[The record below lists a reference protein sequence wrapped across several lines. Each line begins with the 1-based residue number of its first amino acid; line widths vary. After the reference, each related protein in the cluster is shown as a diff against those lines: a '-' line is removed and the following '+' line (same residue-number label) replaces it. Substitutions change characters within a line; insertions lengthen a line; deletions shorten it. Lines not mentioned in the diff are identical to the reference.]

1 MLTNP
6 SLALLHDCK
15 TLRLYRQSIVKE
27 VMLTSAMLQLYNDT
41 LPGEYLE
48 LSHTA
53 LPTPPS
59 SADSTGDQFLPATPP
74 AAPLAPPS
82 YSTFQYS
89 VPPPR
94 PGDHAP
100 PPPRPST
107 ETGPVVGDT
116 GHIGHGHADT
126 GPR

>member
-1 MLTNP
+1 
-6 SLALLHDCK
+6 
-15 TLRLYRQSIVKE
+15 
-27 VMLTSAMLQLYNDT
+27 MLQLYNDT

-74 AAPLAPPS
+74 AAPLAPLS

-94 PGDHAP
+94 P
-100 PPPRPST
+100 ST
-107 ETGPVVGDT
+107 ETGPAVGDT

>member
-1 MLTNP
+1 
-6 SLALLHDCK
+6 
-15 TLRLYRQSIVKE
+15 
-27 VMLTSAMLQLYNDT
+27 MLTSAMLQLYNDT

-107 ETGPVVGDT
+107 ETRPVAGDT